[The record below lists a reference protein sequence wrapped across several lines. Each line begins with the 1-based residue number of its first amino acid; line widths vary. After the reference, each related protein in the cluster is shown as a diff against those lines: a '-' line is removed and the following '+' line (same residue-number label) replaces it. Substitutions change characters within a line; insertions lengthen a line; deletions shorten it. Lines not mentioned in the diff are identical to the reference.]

1 MSGGVAY
8 VRSLDSAKIN
18 AQSLGSGEL
27 LLMPLDRADLEV
39 LRGLVSEHVER
50 TASPLGAEI
59 LADFENT
66 ATEFVKVLPRDY
78 AAVRSMREEAVAEG
92 IDPDGDIVW
101 NRILEVTG
109 G

>member
-1 MSGGVAY
+1 M
-8 VRSLDSAKIN
+8 
-18 AQSLGSGEL
+18 
-27 LLMPLDRADLEV
+27 
-39 LRGLVSEHVER
+39 ER
-50 TASPLGAEI
+50 TASPLGSDI
-59 LADFENT
+59 LARFDET
-66 ATEFVKVLPRDY
+66 AGQFTKVLPRDY